1 MKPRPFLVLAGGTYQ
16 LPLIH
21 AVKRR
26 GMPVVLFDGSDQAP
40 GFRFADEGMVV
51 DIADPDAVVEA
62 ARRVDPAAIAA
73 IVSEVSVRSVA
84 AAASALGLPGIS
96 PETADAC
103 TDKLVM
109 RTRFAAAGL
118 PCPPF
123 VGVARGED
131 PLGPAESIGFPLV
144 IKPVDSSGSRGV
156 RRVETLAE
164 VVEAVELAW
173 AQSRQRRAILEGFM
187 DGVECTVETF
197 TVNGQTEIL
206 GVSDKVRL
214 PFPNCVSINLTYP
227 PYFDAAT
234 RTAVGNAAIAA
245 LQAAGLEN
253 GPGHTEVMLTADGP
267 VIVEIAARGG
277 GYRIFSDIL
286 PALSG
291 VDPVEA
297 VIDQALG
304 QTPVVTPTRSRAAVL
319 RFFNPSTTGLLRA
332 ITGLDEAKRHDGV
345 LDVVVEAGIGAML
358 RGITR
363 DGERPGYII
372 AVADDRAA
380 AVAAADRAEQTV
392 AFHLDA

>member
-1 MKPRPFLVLAGGTYQ
+1 MKPFLVLAGGTYQ

-40 GFRFADEGMVV
+40 GFKLADESMVV
-51 DIADPDAVVEA
+51 DIADPDAVVDA
-62 ARRVDPAAIAA
+62 ARRVNPAAIAA

-84 AAASALGLPGIS
+84 AATEALGLPGIS
-96 PETADAC
+96 RETAEAC
-103 TDKLVM
+103 TDKLLM
-109 RTRFAAAGL
+109 HTRFAAAGL

-123 VGVARGED
+123 VGLARGED
-131 PLGPAESIGFPLV
+131 PLAAAQAIGFPQV

-164 VVEAVELAW
+164 VPEAVEAAW
-173 AQSRQRRAILEGFM
+173 AQSRQGRAILEGFM
-187 DGVECTVETF
+187 EGVECTVETF
-197 TVNGQTEIL
+197 TVNGRTEIL
-206 GVSDKVRL
+206 GISDKVRL

-227 PYFDAAT
+227 PYFDDRT
-234 RTAVGNAAIAA
+234 RAAVGDAAIAA
-245 LQAAGLEN
+245 LQAAGLED
-253 GPGHTEVMLTADGP
+253 GPGHTEVMLTPNGP
-267 VIVEIAARGG
+267 VVVEVAARGG

-286 PALSG
+286 PAISG

-297 VIDQALG
+297 IIDQALG
-304 QTPVVTPTRSRAAVL
+304 RTPNVTPTRSRAAVL
-319 RFFNPSTTGLLRA
+319 RFFNPAGHGVLRA
-332 ITGLDEAKRHDGV
+332 VAGLDEAKRVDGV
-345 LDVVVEAGIGAML
+345 MDVVIEVPLGGPL

-380 AVAAADRAEQTV
+380 AVAAADRAEQSV
-392 AFHLDA
+392 AFDVEA